1 MCRYIYGHI
10 YIGIH
15 VYICIYPYI
24 HIYTYT
30 CMYIRQNSGPQIH
43 CFALTQDVN
52 FRSWGTECWWF
63 QMLPWMIGAP
73 VDETT
78 NQWLFLSHLGADLPR
93 LLLVKLKPFVKDV
106 QLVVL
111 IDHIDL
117 PILIQPLWTI
127 IDLPISGVP
136 VGETVK
142 PAIFKPQRSH
152 FLCGLAMLV
161 PIISNSS
168 PTLRWWSFLQL
179 PGELNHHFRDI
190 HKVNYENPRAPHFQH
205 VTPQGQCPRLAAVL
219 LSSEALWGDASEKWR
234 GGQHLKTSECHN
246 FRSLTIWL
254 WLT

>member
-1 MCRYIYGHI
+1 
-10 YIGIH
+10 
-15 VYICIYPYI
+15 
-24 HIYTYT
+24 
-30 CMYIRQNSGPQIH
+30 
-43 CFALTQDVN
+43 
-52 FRSWGTECWWF
+52 
-63 QMLPWMIGAP
+63 
-73 VDETT
+73 
-78 NQWLFLSHLGADLPR
+78 LFLSHLGADLPR

-111 IDHIDL
+111 IDH
-117 PILIQPLWTI
+117 

-168 PTLRWWSFLQL
+168 PTLRWRSFLQL

-219 LSSEALWGDASEKWR
+219 LSSEALWGDASE
-234 GGQHLKTSECHN
+234 
-246 FRSLTIWL
+246 
-254 WLT
+254 